1 MSGDDLQVIP
11 EDLAAKAAQL
21 RSLSWSTNAAQ
32 PTVVSPDA
40 LITSRV
46 AIANLAVNIETM
58 WAYQEF
64 GRLEG
69 LRLAQ
74 TLDNVAA
81 AYADVDRISGEDIG
95 TTMVGPGPPA
105 VADGTRYPKSADL
118 PAPPHPPSMPIPKG
132 KLVSDQMLF
141 PPDAQG
147 ALEAGDDGA
156 SLRAAAQ
163 LWRSNAHSLAA
174 SAQQFETNSLLWEGE
189 AADAAYAKFDAYR
202 AWITGLAGSWQRLAG
217 EAERIAE
224 AHSAAKRD
232 NAPVARDFEK
242 LQQEIAQNPASA
254 DNLRKTL
261 QMAALQNQ
269 SEEIRNRYAR
279 DGWPHQ
285 IQPEDPPTPLVT
297 GIPVTVDDHR
307 RARRPLPGVGP
318 HDGPGAGA
326 GGIGDLRAE
335 GETRVPS
342 ERPAISQTPA
352 AEPTTQGAP
361 QGGPPGGGS
370 PAVGPQTGGS
380 PGGGQPGSGQSGTGL
395 PISPR
400 GAPTLPTEPSVRP
413 AASAGGGSGRFGGAG
428 AMPGSPLQPAVGAEA
443 VAPVITPAGPAAGA
457 AAGGTTGGGIGGVG
471 GMAPMMHGAKGEGSA
486 DKKRNPQLSE
496 DEELYTEDRPWTE
509 AVIGNR
515 ARRRA
520 SPEDTKKESQ

>member
-1 MSGDDLQVIP
+1 MSGDELQVIP
-11 EDLAAKAAQL
+11 EDLAAKATQI

-46 AIANLAVNIETM
+46 AIANLAVNTETM

-74 TLDNVAA
+74 TLDNVSA

-95 TTMVGPGPPA
+95 TTMITPDSPA
-105 VADGTRYPKSADL
+105 VPDGTRYPKGVDL
-118 PAPPHPPSMPIPKG
+118 PAPPHPPRMPVPKG

-141 PPDAQG
+141 PPDAQR

-163 LWRSNAHSLAA
+163 LWRSNAQSLAA

-202 AWITGLAGSWQRLAG
+202 GWIIGLAGSWRRLAG

-232 NAPVARDFEK
+232 NAPVARDFDK

-269 SEEIRNRYAR
+269 SEEIRNQYAR

-307 RARRPLPGVGP
+307 RARRPLLGAGP
-318 HDGPGAGA
+318 PDGPGAGA
-326 GGIGDLRAE
+326 GGNGDPPAA
-335 GETRVPS
+335 GEARGAS
-342 ERPAISQTPA
+342 ERPAISQTSA
-352 AEPTTQGAP
+352 VEPTTQGAP
-361 QGGPPGGGS
+361 QGGPQGGGS
-370 PAVGPQTGGS
+370 PAVGSQAGGS
-380 PGGGQPGSGQSGTGL
+380 PGGGQPGTGP

-400 GAPTLPTEPSVRP
+400 GAPKVPTEPSVRP
-413 AASAGGGSGRFGGAG
+413 AASAGGGSGTGRFGGAG
-428 AMPGSPLQPAVGAEA
+428 AMPGSPLQPAVGAET
-443 VAPVITPAGPAAGA
+443 VAPVITPASPAAGA

-471 GMAPMMHGAKGEGSA
+471 GMAPMMHGAKGEGNG

-515 ARRRA
+515 ARRRG

>member
-1 MSGDDLQVIP
+1 MSGDELQVIP
-11 EDLAAKAAQL
+11 EDLADKATQI

-46 AIANLAVNIETM
+46 AIANLAVNTEAM

-74 TLDNVAA
+74 ALDNVSA

-95 TTMVGPGPPA
+95 TTMVGPGSPA
-105 VADGTRYPKSADL
+105 VQDGTRYPKSVDL
-118 PAPPHPPSMPIPKG
+118 PAPPHPPRMPIPKG

-141 PPDAQG
+141 PPDAQR
-147 ALEAGDDGA
+147 ALEAGDEGV

-163 LWRSNAHSLAA
+163 LWRSNARSLAA
-174 SAQQFETNSLLWEGE
+174 SAQQFETNSLQWEGE
-189 AADAAYAKFDAYR
+189 AADAAYAKFGAYR
-202 AWITGLAGSWQRLAG
+202 EWIVGLAGSWQRLAG

-232 NAPVARDFEK
+232 NAPVALDFEK

-261 QMAALQNQ
+261 QMAALQRQ
-269 SEEIRNRYAR
+269 SEEIRNQYAR
-279 DGWPHQ
+279 DGWPRQ
-285 IQPEDPPTPLVT
+285 IEPEEPPTPLVT
-297 GIPVTVDDHR
+297 GIPVTVADHR
-307 RARRPLPGVGP
+307 RARRPLPGAGRP
-318 HDGPGAGA
+318 DGPGAGA
-326 GGIGDLRAE
+326 DGNGASPIA
-335 GETRVPS
+335 GEPLLPA
-342 ERPAISQTPA
+342 ERPAISHASA

-361 QGGPPGGGS
+361 RGGGQGGGS
-370 PAVGPQTGGS
+370 PAAGPQTGGS
-380 PGGGQPGSGQSGTGL
+380 PGGGQPGTGP
-395 PISPR
+395 PISPG
-400 GAPTLPTEPSVRP
+400 GAPRKSPEPSVRP
-413 AASAGGGSGRFGGAG
+413 AASAGAGSGTGRSGGG
-428 AMPGSPLQPAVGAEA
+428 GTMPGSPLQPAVGAET

-457 AAGGTTGGGIGGVG
+457 AAGGTTGGGIGGMG
-471 GMAPMMHGAKGEGSA
+471 GIAPMMHGAKGEGTG
-486 DKKRNPQLSE
+486 DRKRNPQLSE

-509 AVIGNR
+509 AVVGNR
-515 ARRRA
+515 ARRRGP
-520 SPEDTKKESQ
+520 PEDTKKESQ